1 VFAVIHASGTDSLPN
16 TETSDT
22 TSFERITMDQ
32 LESPVV
38 RRGVAYWDMLR
49 GERRFPSREE
59 VHPRDIVLLLKNVV
73 LVRVLD
79 GGADFEFRIVGDAR
93 THTYA
98 LSFAGK
104 RLSELRG
111 TWPTYSYSLHG
122 LFGHVAQF
130 GEPVAL
136 RGRFS
141 AGFPDVNIA
150 YFETAMLPLGAGDS
164 ADHLIGFT
172 ASVVNTA

>member
-1 VFAVIHASGTDSLPN
+1 
-16 TETSDT
+16 
-22 TSFERITMDQ
+22 MDQ
-32 LESPVV
+32 LEGPVV
-38 RRGVAYWDMLR
+38 RQGVAYWNILR
-49 GERRFPSREE
+49 GERRFPAREE
-59 VHPRDIVLLLKNVV
+59 VHPRDFVPLLKNVV

-79 GGADFEFRIVGDAR
+79 GGGDFEFRIVGEAR

-111 TWPTYSYSLHG
+111 IWPTYSYSLHG

-136 RGRFS
+136 RGHFGPGFS
-141 AGFPDVNIA
+141 DVNIA
-150 YFETAMLPLGAGDS
+150 YFESVMLPLGAGDS
-164 ADHLIGFT
+164 VDHIIGFT
-172 ASVVNTA
+172 ASVGSAV